1 LSNVNASGRASEH
14 CAQCR
19 VNVVPNKQKRQIRR
33 LGEREVL
40 EHLEQQ
46 KSLTVNQWKI
56 FVAATVGDML
66 DFFDFYLI
74 GFVLAFIV
82 GGWHLTYGQS
92 GAILLSS
99 GIGAP
104 LGSMFWGWMAD
115 RIGRRTVMILTV
127 LNFSLATGAMA
138 FTPEYGWLFLSIC
151 RFFVG
156 MGVTGLYT
164 VDIAIVQEFV
174 PAYKRGWVTGMTT
187 SLLPAGTLLGALA
200 GAFLEPSVGW
210 RGLFVVGLIPALLTL
225 LIRAWVP
232 ESPHW
237 LIGKG
242 RVDEARRSLAWA
254 LQVDPASI
262 QLPATVAPVQK
273 TLWRE
278 LFKYPRSLAAACLT
292 GISQT
297 GTVGLSLWMTTL
309 FVLVLKV
316 TPNHASYLIVWVG
329 AISIFGRF
337 FCSWMSDALGR
348 RPAVVISSL
357 IGAATMSAAGYL
369 NSVYIGGV
377 SIFYAMILAQSFFGS
392 GNYAIVGPYMAEV
405 WPSKLRASGM
415 GLGYGFGNL
424 GKFIGPAGLAV
435 IAGSSNFVS
444 PKATLDALIPAM
456 NYFGFWYL
464 VSAFAIWF
472 IGIETRGRTIG
483 EIDSTL
489 TASPAVELAP
499 EVVTR

>member
-1 LSNVNASGRASEH
+1 M
-14 CAQCR
+14 
-19 VNVVPNKQKRQIRR
+19 
-33 LGEREVL
+33 L
-40 EHLEQQ
+40 EHLERQ
-46 KSLTVNQWKI
+46 KSLTANQYKI
-56 FVAATVGDML
+56 CAAATIGDML

-104 LGSMFWGWMAD
+104 LGSLFWGWMAD
-115 RIGRRTVMILTV
+115 RVGRRKVMILTV
-127 LNFSLATGAMA
+127 LNFSIATGAMA
-138 FTPEYGWLFLSIC
+138 FTPDGGWLFLAIC

-174 PAYKRGWVTGMTT
+174 PAYKRGWITGLTT
-187 SLLPAGTLLGALA
+187 ALLPAGTLLGALS
-200 GAFLEPSVGW
+200 GAFLEQSVGW
-210 RGLFVVGLIPALLTL
+210 RGLFIVGLLPAALTL

-242 RVDEARRSLAWA
+242 RLAEARQSLAWA
-254 LQVDPASI
+254 LQVDPATI
-262 QLPATVAPVQK
+262 QLPAASTATEAVA
-273 TLWRE
+273 WRE
-278 LFKYPRSLAAACLT
+278 LFNYPRSLIVSCLT

-297 GTVGLSLWMTTL
+297 GTVGLSLWITTL

-316 TPNHASYLIVWVG
+316 PPREASYLVIWVG
-329 AISIFGRF
+329 AISILGRF
-337 FCSWMSDALGR
+337 FCSWMSDAFGR
-348 RPAVVISSL
+348 RPAVVISCV
-357 IGAATMSAAGYL
+357 IAATTMSAAGYL
-369 NSVYIGGV
+369 NSYYIGGMSV
-377 SIFYAMILAQSFFGS
+377 FYMMILAQSFFGS

-415 GLGYGFGNL
+415 GVGYGFGNL

-435 IAGSSNFVS
+435 IAGSNNFVS
-444 PKATLDALIPAM
+444 PKATLDALVPAM
-456 NYFGFWYL
+456 NYFGVWYL
-464 VSAFAIWF
+464 VAAAAIWF
-472 IGIETRGRTIG
+472 IGIETRGRTIQD
-483 EIDSTL
+483 IDATL
-489 TASPAVELAP
+489 SAPQSDLAP
-499 EVVTR
+499 KTATR

>member
-1 LSNVNASGRASEH
+1 M
-14 CAQCR
+14 
-19 VNVVPNKQKRQIRR
+19 
-33 LGEREVL
+33 L
-40 EHLEQQ
+40 EHLERQV
-46 KSLTVNQWKI
+46 SLTKNQYKI
-56 FVAATVGDML
+56 FAAALVGDML

-104 LGSMFWGWMAD
+104 IGSLFWGWMAD
-115 RIGRRTVMILTV
+115 KIGRRKVMILTV

-138 FTPEYGWLFLSIC
+138 LTPSQGWLFLSIC

-164 VDIAIVQEFV
+164 VDVAIVQEFV
-174 PAYKRGWVTGMTT
+174 PAYKRGWVTGLTT

-242 RVDEARRSLAWA
+242 RLDEARKSLAWA

-262 QLPATVAPVQK
+262 QLPETTGAIQK
-273 TLWRE
+273 TVWRE
-278 LFKYPRSLAAACLT
+278 LFKYPRSLAVACLT

-309 FVLVLKV
+309 FVLVLRIN
-316 TPNHASYLIVWVG
+316 PNQASFLVIWVG
-329 AISIFGRF
+329 LVSIFGRF

-348 RPAVVISSL
+348 RPAVVISCL
-357 IGAATMSAAGYL
+357 IATATMSAAGYL
-369 NSVYIGGV
+369 ANVFVAGV
-377 SIFYAMILAQSFFGS
+377 SIFYVMILAQSFFGS

-405 WPSKLRASGM
+405 WPSRLRASGM

-435 IAGSSNFVS
+435 IAGSDNFVT

-464 VSAFAIWF
+464 VAAAAIWF
-472 IGIETRGRTIG
+472 FGIETKGRTIA

-489 TASPAVELAP
+489 TGATGGELAS
-499 EVVTR
+499 EAASR